1 MYKLGTAACLFVVV
15 LIWACG
21 CSSVPGSGTATAGT
35 SVETPTLPAM
45 YIAGETTPTAES
57 AMITSTPTPPNA
69 TAANIFGAQV
79 NTTLTEVTIACTGQT
94 CTSGTTNSTTGSSG
108 STTPVNPPV
117 SAISANVTMAYVKQ
131 NPNVAI
137 QFTDSSANSPPYSWM
152 WSWGPGGNLTYES
165 DPSIVLVFS
174 QYGTYEVTRTV
185 SNSVGTS
192 SSSTNVSVCPLVA
205 SFTQNQTTGPV
216 PLTVMFTDSSTDQPV
231 AWNWNFGDGATTS
244 LQNPVHTYRTSG
256 IYTVRL
262 DATNALGSCG
272 HTSSVSV
279 SSLAASFTQNQTTG
293 LVPLTV
299 LFSDTSTDQ
308 PVEWNWNFGD
318 GGTSTLQNPVHTYLA
333 AGTYT
338 INFSAFNGYDG
349 WMSAQAVK
357 ITVWSLPT
365 ASFTA
370 TPVTGTPG
378 SSIIFND
385 QSSGFPS
392 PASWYW
398 DFGDGYTSTQQN
410 PSHQY
415 VNIGSYNVSHSATSA
430 QGTTW
435 LNRTDYITIS

>member
-1 MYKLGTAACLFVVV
+1 MYKLGTVACLFVVV
-15 LIWACG
+15 LVWACG
-21 CSSVPGSGTATAGT
+21 CSSVPASGTAKAGA
-35 SVETPTLPAM
+35 SVATPTLPAM
-45 YIAGETTPTAES
+45 YVAGETTPMVGS

-69 TAANIFGAQV
+69 TDANIFGAQV